1 MKKSN
6 NADAETD
13 FEQFAKLIQTI
24 QKDSD
29 IKSRMIQIL
38 KMDSYRR
45 RFLLN
50 NWLEK
55 LRRKKAP
62 ENLRQ
67 ALSCLFD
74 DIISEK
80 VLTLI
85 NDSLIKKKGH
95 NN

>member
-29 IKSRMIQIL
+29 IKSRIKQIL

-50 NWLEK
+50 NWLEQ
-55 LRRKKAP
+55 LRRQNASEKLL
-62 ENLRQ
+62 ET
-67 ALSCLFD
+67 LSYLFD
-74 DIISEK
+74 DIVAEETLK
-80 VLTLI
+80 LI
-85 NDSLIKKKGH
+85 NRSQ
-95 NN
+95 

>member
-6 NADAETD
+6 NADAEAD

-29 IKSRMIQIL
+29 IKSRVIQIL

-50 NWLEK
+50 NWLEQ
-55 LRRKKAP
+55 LRRQNASEKLL
-62 ENLRQ
+62 ET
-67 ALSCLFD
+67 LSYLFD
-74 DIISEK
+74 DIVAEETLK
-80 VLTLI
+80 LI
-85 NDSLIKKKGH
+85 NRSQ
-95 NN
+95 